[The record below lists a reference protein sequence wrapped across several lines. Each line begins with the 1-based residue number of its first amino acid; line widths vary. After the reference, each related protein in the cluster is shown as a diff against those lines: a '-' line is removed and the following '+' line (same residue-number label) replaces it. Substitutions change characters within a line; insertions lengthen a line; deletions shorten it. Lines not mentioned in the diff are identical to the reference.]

1 MRSKVR
7 GIIIPAI
14 VFMAG
19 IVIGGYLFAD
29 TRPRSILALNKC
41 ENSCLKPN
49 ELAGLVASVGI
60 QRLPSFILYVVM
72 ETDKTIVIKH
82 PSPEARI
89 HYVIIP
95 KRDIKNIGEASAE
108 DKEYLVDV
116 FAVISQ
122 IVKEQHL
129 EQYRVV
135 TNGPAYQSATYLHFH
150 LMAR

>member
-1 MRSKVR
+1 MLSKLR

-14 VFMAG
+14 SLMAG
-19 IVIGGYLFAD
+19 VVIGGYLFAD
-29 TRPRSILALNKC
+29 TRPRSLLALNKC

-60 QRLPSFILYVVM
+60 QRFPSFIPYVVM

-82 PSPEARI
+82 PAPEARI

-95 KRDIKNIGEASAE
+95 KKDIKNLGEASQE
-108 DKEYLVDV
+108 DKEYLLDV
-116 FAVISQ
+116 FAVISK

>member
-1 MRSKVR
+1 
-7 GIIIPAI
+7 
-14 VFMAG
+14 MAG
-19 IVIGGYLFAD
+19 VVIGGYLFAD
-29 TRPRSILALNKC
+29 TRPRSLLALNKC

-60 QRLPSFILYVVM
+60 QRFPSFIPYVVM

-82 PSPEARI
+82 PAPEARI

-95 KRDIKNIGEASAE
+95 KKDIKNLGEASQE
-108 DKEYLVDV
+108 DKEYLLDV
-116 FAVISQ
+116 FAVISK

-135 TNGPAYQSATYLHFH
+135 TNGPAYQTATYLHFH

>member
-1 MRSKVR
+1 MASKVR

-14 VFMAG
+14 FFTAG
-19 IVIGGYLFAD
+19 IVFGGYLFAD

-41 ENSCLKPN
+41 ENRCLKPN
-49 ELAGLVASVGI
+49 ELAGVVASVGI
-60 QRLPSFILYVVM
+60 QKFSYFIPSVVM

-95 KRDIKNIGEASAE
+95 KKDIKNIGEASEE
-108 DKEYLVDV
+108 DKAYLLDV
-116 FAVISQ
+116 FAVVSK

>member
-1 MRSKVR
+1 
-7 GIIIPAI
+7 
-14 VFMAG
+14 MAG